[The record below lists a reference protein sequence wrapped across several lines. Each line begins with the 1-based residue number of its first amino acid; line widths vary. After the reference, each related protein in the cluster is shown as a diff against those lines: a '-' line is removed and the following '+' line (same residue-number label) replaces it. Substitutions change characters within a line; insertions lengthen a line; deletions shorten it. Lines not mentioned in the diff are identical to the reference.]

1 MGDIS
6 SPRIEGIGGRETE
19 NGPAEQEPGKRKP
32 KPEEKPEPAPSENED
47 LVIEKVEH
55 DLDEM
60 A

>member
-6 SPRIEGIGGRETE
+6 SPRIEGIAGRETE

-32 KPEEKPEPAPSENED
+32 KAGEKTEPAPSENED

>member
-6 SPRIEGIGGRETE
+6 SPRIEGIAGRETE

-32 KPEEKPEPAPSENED
+32 KPEEKPKPEPPENED